1 MQCRGVRGA
10 ITVET
15 NTAEDILE
23 ATTELLKGLIAAND
37 IRPENVASVIFST
50 TPDLNATFPALA
62 ARELGWHDVALL
74 CTHEMAVPGALGKVV
89 RVLLHLNTERAAEE
103 IVHLWLADAWR
114 LRPDLFDSEQDARR
128 VQEGWRTQG
137 SRA

>member
-1 MQCRGVRGA
+1 MECRGVRGA
-10 ITVET
+10 ITVAA

-23 ATTELLKGLIAAND
+23 GTTELLQGLIAAND
-37 IRPENVASVIFST
+37 IEPEKVASVIFST

-89 RVLLHLNTERAAEE
+89 RVLLHLNTERAAHE
-103 IVHLWLADAWR
+103 IVHLWLGDAWK
-114 LRPDLFDSEQDARR
+114 LRPDLFNSEEEARAVLTADR
-128 VQEGWRTQG
+128 VA
-137 SRA
+137 SR

>member
-10 ITVET
+10 ITVEA

-50 TPDLNATFPALA
+50 TPDLNANFPALA

-103 IVHLWLADAWR
+103 IVHLWLKDAWR

-137 SRA
+137 ARA

>member
-50 TPDLNATFPALA
+50 TPDLNANFPALA

-74 CTHEMAVPGALGKVV
+74 CTHEMAVPGALPKVI
-89 RVLLHLNTERAAEE
+89 RVLLHINTERAADQL
-103 IVHLWLADAWR
+103 VHLYLKEAQQ
-114 LRPDLFDSEQDARR
+114 LRPD
-128 VQEGWRTQG
+128 RT
-137 SRA
+137 